1 MSRLNMEIHG
11 EHTAGGEYHLNCGY
25 CRGEVKTIMR
35 LSKTSETSVV
45 LVASENPAVQ
55 NIRILD
61 AMLDKLDTTQH
72 LIQSHTCEQAWRP
85 TTAEEIQPGWEVRS
99 RRGSGSE
106 AIWGTVHH
114 QDIDGDWR
122 TESDILLTYEAA
134 GWTYE
139 TTAPL
144 SAPDPRI
151 AVVMKWYG
159 STAADHA
166 GIASLLARLDNLK
179 VVEYSEPHSN

>member
-1 MSRLNMEIHG
+1 MTTISDKDRANAQEKAKPDSRIQAWMAIAKHPFFTDCYNQMDGTL
-11 EHTAGGEYHLNCGY
+11 
-25 CRGEVKTIMR
+25 
-35 LSKTSETSVV
+35 
-45 LVASENPAVQ
+45 
-55 NIRILD
+55 LD

-72 LIQSHTCEQAWRP
+72 LIQSHTCKQAWRT

-106 AIWGTVHH
+106 AVWGTAHH

-151 AVVMKWYG
+151 AVVMEWYG
-159 STAADHA
+159 STTADHA
-166 GIASLLARLDNLK
+166 GIADLLARLDNLK